1 MKLVKDEN
9 NTDEL
14 IERIEKMRGTKMRF
28 GILGS
33 ADGEVLLYAS
43 VHEFGAPSINIPE
56 RSFMRK
62 TFDDKIDDMSD
73 TIEDLVG
80 QYIMGD
86 ISYKAT
92 MDAIGE
98 YVVGLIRQ
106 TVVELKSP
114 PLKSSTIAAKGSSQP
129 LIDKGQMLDSI
140 DYEVV

>member
-1 MKLVKDEN
+1 MKLIRDDDD
-9 NTDEL
+9 TAEL
-14 IERIEKMRGTKMRF
+14 IKRIEKLRGTKMKF

-56 RSFMRK
+56 RSFLRK
-62 TFDDKIDDMSD
+62 TFDDKIDDMSN

-80 QYIMGD
+80 QYIMDEIG
-86 ISYKAT
+86 YKAMT
-92 MDAIGE
+92 DAIGE

-106 TVVELKSP
+106 TIVELKNP
-114 PLKSSTIAAKGSSQP
+114 PLKPATIAAKGSSQP
-129 LIDKGQMLDSI
+129 LIDTGQMLDSI